1 MKTHKV
7 NTLISNP
14 YGSTVTITVIGAGGT
29 GSILLTTL
37 ARLNQA
43 ILRLNRTYLR
53 IRVYDPDRITEN
65 NVTRQ
70 AYSPS
75 DIGLFKCITL
85 VQRLNRFYNTTWYAC
100 PYTWAE
106 DPESVRANL
115 IITCTDT
122 AVSRTTLA
130 PYLPE
135 WNSTTDHPRRFA
147 YWLDLGNTLS
157 TAQVILGGYG
167 AKDHEYTPGS
177 SQISGDEFAEGDWKN
192 RIDTEPIPRLPFV
205 TEMYDLK
212 EYETANPSPSC
223 SLAESL
229 GQQHIMIND
238 LCAKVASCLIW
249 DLFTQERIDWRGS
262 FINLETLNIRKLR
275 IQ

>member
-43 ILRLNRTYLR
+43 ILRLKRTYLR

-65 NVTRQ
+65 
-70 AYSPS
+70 
-75 DIGLFKCITL
+75 
-85 VQRLNRFYNTTWYAC
+85 
-100 PYTWAE
+100 
-106 DPESVRANL
+106 
-115 IITCTDT
+115 
-122 AVSRTTLA
+122 
-130 PYLPE
+130 
-135 WNSTTDHPRRFA
+135 
-147 YWLDLGNTLS
+147 
-157 TAQVILGGYG
+157 
-167 AKDHEYTPGS
+167 
-177 SQISGDEFAEGDWKN
+177 
-192 RIDTEPIPRLPFV
+192 
-205 TEMYDLK
+205 
-212 EYETANPSPSC
+212 NPSPSC

-262 FINLETLNIRKLR
+262 FISLDNLNIKKLR
-275 IQ
+275 IL